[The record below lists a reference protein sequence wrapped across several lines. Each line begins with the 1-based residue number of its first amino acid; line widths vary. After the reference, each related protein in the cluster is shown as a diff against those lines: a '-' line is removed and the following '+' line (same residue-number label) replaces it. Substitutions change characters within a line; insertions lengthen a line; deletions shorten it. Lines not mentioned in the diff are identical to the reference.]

1 MRYRKLGRT
10 GLKISALGLGSMQFG
25 WTAGEAEA
33 FAIMDTFTEA
43 GGNFIDTADIYSRW
57 AEGNP
62 GGVSERIIGRWMWSR
77 KNRSQIVLATKVRGE
92 MGEGVLMGGLSRRW
106 IFEAVEASLNRLQTD
121 YIDLYQVHWPDL
133 ETPIE
138 ETLEAL
144 TDLVHTGLVRYIG
157 ASNFPAWRLVQA
169 LWVAEERGLARFDS
183 LQPEYN
189 LAQPVRAGFERES
202 ARACEALGVGVLPY
216 SPLAGGF
223 LTGKYRKGAPTPQS
237 ARAQG
242 IESRFYSEQ
251 NWRTLDT
258 LRGISKN
265 HDLPAGQIALAWLL
279 AQPAVSAPIVGAN
292 HHTQLLELLPAADLE
307 LSGGELSLLSQVS
320 DQPRARTDV

>member
-1 MRYRKLGRT
+1 MQYRKLGRT

-25 WTAGEAEA
+25 WTASEEEA
-33 FAIMDTFTEA
+33 FAIMDTFTGA

-62 GGVSERIIGRWMWSR
+62 GGVSEQIIGRWMQSR

-144 TDLVHTGLVRYIG
+144 TDLVHAGLVRYIG

-189 LAQPVRAGFERES
+189 LAQPLRANFEREL

-223 LTGKYRKGAPTPQS
+223 LTGKYRKNAPAPQS
-237 ARAQG
+237 VRAQG
-242 IESRFYSEQ
+242 IESQLYSEQ

-258 LRGISKN
+258 LLGISEDRN
-265 HDLPAGQIALAWLL
+265 LPTGQIALAWLL
-279 AQPAVSAPIVGAN
+279 TQPVVSAPIVGAN

-307 LSGGELSLLSQVS
+307 LSSEELSLLSQVS